1 MAEALAAKV
10 TIYLAGTKI
19 VLASFT
25 VAQALVVGALAGGG
39 VALAKRQESQAKA
52 KLGLFREQEL
62 NPLFDARAPMMA
74 VLGET
79 RVSGVYEWFN
89 AINSRDAGDD
99 FTPDIHDV
107 VFRQLLAYSPKETAT
122 IEGLWIGDEYYA
134 FPSQFTALAGPQE
147 GEYPFS
153 YQARRPESRNAGTNY
168 GGRANEKRAGW
179 NCYLQTG
186 YGRSTM
192 LESESA
198 NSKAYY
204 DLPVDSNAFATGALW
219 VAVRFRYTQG
229 NQTVMQPGGN
239 IPVSAKVKERHYDP
253 RKDSSRTVA
262 NSGFAGNGTQ
272 RLNDPTT
279 WEPSNNPIV
288 QWLHYKFLLQAKPLA
303 ETRIDWKNL
312 VIPAMNVCDGDV
324 PIPGAPGA
332 TEKRYQSS
340 VAVYL
345 GDVSDRVNIDT
356 ILATCGGR
364 EVRSSGKWGVL
375 VPPTP
380 AQIVPV
386 TTLTKGDFV
395 GDITLSSKRDSRY
408 GSISGEFTAP
418 DKDYVQTG
426 FPARKDAAEITRRG
440 FDKNLEIQLRGVTSH
455 TQAQRVANSLLK
467 RSNAEQESVTG
478 PVNWKAL
485 ELQCGAAVNLDWP
498 EVYPTPKLFA
508 VQELVLN
515 ARNSPL
521 TVVLL
526 EVNRAAHNDMAAA
539 DYHTYDADGNLVPRL
554 PTIPAVTALSAT
566 SQQSGILLKW
576 KYPENWIDPQRARI
590 YASRTAAWND
600 AALVAETPA
609 DSFLHTLAGGET
621 RWYWVR
627 NHTDG
632 QESVRTPNDDVS
644 SVTAT
649 AGGYAIVGDLDA
661 HGCPPLVGV
670 QGSVFYGRNG
680 TGFFQ
685 RGPDFFDGPA
695 SAVVGLLW
703 RKLAQAFTVNQTAF
717 TLTAAAVASSG
728 DNGHVESITFKGSA
742 DRTALTQ
749 ITAVVAGDAADDA
762 NSIAFR
768 DGNGNLASQ
777 PLEPL
782 TATTAGNKT
791 TYTGDLTGSALA
803 LVSNIA
809 DVSSGPVNL
818 KSATRVRIV
827 VDEVL
832 PASWFV
838 APFDAGMRLRQ
849 LNIYANGSF
858 ALLVGASGATGDQD
872 ELTDRIERDI
882 RIAIRNRTTGVV
894 LDVPG
899 PNAAVTQSKDAEG
912 NFYRFTPDADT
923 AAKLT
928 AEFNATS
935 LNTQYDVLA
944 YDSAALTMA
953 LGLAETDKRCS
964 GNVANPWVPE
974 LSAAAGVDG
983 VGVED
988 IYAWYSSDTLPASK
1002 QPDNAWGYD
1011 SGGTSDGLVWSDAAG
1026 EGSKT
1031 NPWLHKWSRATEG
1044 TPAAGD
1050 PVDGQWY
1057 SNFIARVYGEK
1068 GDAGDKGDTDLE
1080 VTLYQKITSGPVS
1093 SYPAKPTGALYNFDT
1108 QTFSNVGSWQRSFPS
1123 YDEYTETVVC
1133 THVHFSGSG
1142 TAYNIPNSRWSTVIA
1157 CNVDHV
1163 LDRIFKKSATPL
1175 TAAPANST
1183 TRKPATWH
1191 NTIAEAKAAVSG
1203 DHPTYSVFQ
1212 VRDPATG
1219 VWARQVPVAI
1229 EGEKGDKG
1237 NTDLEVTLYQTI
1249 TSGSAFPA
1257 KPTNVSYNFDTG
1269 VFTGLGSWQRTFN
1282 NNYDEHTQTVVCSH
1296 GHFSGSGTA
1305 FTIPNSRW
1313 SAVIA
1318 CSHDFVADYIFK
1330 ESATVITTA
1339 PADSTTQ
1346 VPDTWHGTV
1355 SAAKAAVS
1363 GENQLYKIFQIR
1375 NPVTGVWA
1383 RQAPVPVQGEK
1394 GDAGITAS
1402 QDGPVE
1408 FTGRGTNWT
1417 PSGYQY
1423 VTAQW
1428 SQDAIEKFSVRIQ
1441 YRVSQASQTDTEA
1454 GNIQSGTRQYRVNR
1468 GNWQTWTSNPAGVTK
1483 SILSVGS
1490 PHASW
1495 IVAWKGVE
1503 VALRAYSVKDGADG
1517 TGADGALPY
1526 FRGNWASGV
1535 DYNAGDVVTYPRT
1548 WEIELPPP
1556 AEDTSITVQGIFK
1569 CRVAHRSSSSNQPNR
1584 SGAANTNWELYFGQF
1599 TSTPGAP
1606 TNPRT
1611 SGVTSSGL
1619 TFAWNAPSQAVTN
1632 YVLQWKTDTAQPW
1645 GTEYTTTSTSYAVP
1659 SLSPNTRYNLRVK
1672 ARHTLDGVN
1681 YDSDYATVDVTTTSA
1696 TPSGFTV
1703 SVSNDVHSRGAG
1715 RGWNVDAIVTATGG
1729 TTPYTYVFSGSPI
1742 SQSSNVAI
1750 YRITAAGTYNESV
1763 TVTDGAG
1770 VAVTKQFSFVVS

>member
-1 MAEALAAKV
+1 MAEVLATKI

-19 VLASFT
+19 ALASFT

-39 VALAKRQESQAKA
+39 VALAKRQQSQAKA

-62 NPLFDARAPMMA
+62 NPLFDSRAPMMA

-79 RVSGVYEWFN
+79 RISGVFSWFN
-89 AINSRDAGDD
+89 TINSRDRAEDP
-99 FTPDIHDV
+99 TPDVHDI
-107 VFRQLLAYSPKETAT
+107 VFELCHCYSPKETAT
-122 IEGLWIGDEYYA
+122 IEGFWLADQYYA
-134 FPSQFTALAGPQE
+134 YPGDFTALAGPQE

-153 YQARRPESRNAGTNY
+153 YQARRPESRSTGTNY

-179 NCYLQTG
+179 NTYMQAG
-186 YGRSTM
+186 YGRMTMIENEST
-192 LESESA
+192 
-198 NSKAYY
+198 NPTAYY
-204 DLPVDSNAFATGALW
+204 DLPVDSNATATGVLRSAW
-219 VAVRFRYTQG
+219 RCRNTQG
-229 NQTVMQPGGN
+229 NQIVFQGQGGFP
-239 IPVSAKVKERHYDP
+239 PVSAKVKERHYDP
-253 RKDSSRTVA
+253 RKDSSRTVD

-288 QWLHYKFLLQAKPLA
+288 QWLHYKLWLQSKPLR
-303 ETRIDWKNL
+303 ETRVDWPNL

-324 PIPGAPGA
+324 PVPGAPGA
-332 TEKRYQSS
+332 TEKRYESS
-340 VAVYL
+340 LNVYL
-345 GDVSDRVNIDT
+345 GGVSDRVNIDS
-356 ILATCGGR
+356 ILATCGGN
-364 EVRSSGKWGVL
+364 EVRASGKWGVL

-386 TTLTKGDFV
+386 TTITKKDFT
-395 GDITLSSKRDSRY
+395 GSITFTSKRDDRY
-408 GSISGEFTAP
+408 GSITGAFTAP
-418 DKDYVQTG
+418 DKNYNSTA
-426 FPARKDAAEITRRG
+426 FPARKDAAEVSRRG
-440 FDKNLEIQLRGVTSH
+440 YDKNLEIELRGVTSH

-467 RSNAEQESVTG
+467 RSNAEQETLSG
-478 PVNWKAL
+478 PINWKAL
-485 ELQCGAAVNLDWP
+485 RLQPGAAVNVDLP
-498 EVYPTPKLFA
+498 EFFGNAAKLFA

-521 TVVLL
+521 SIVLL
-526 EVNRAAHNDMAAA
+526 EVNREAYADMAVA
-539 DYHTYDADGNLVPRL
+539 DYHSYDAEGNLVPRL
-554 PTIPAVTALSAT
+554 PVIPPVTALSAT

-590 YASRTAAWND
+590 YAARTAAWND

-621 RWYWVR
+621 RWYWLR
-627 NHTDG
+627 NYTDG

-703 RKLAQAFTVNQTAF
+703 RKPSQAFTVNQTAF
-717 TLTAAAVASSG
+717 TLNAAAVASAG
-728 DNGHVESITFKGSA
+728 DNGYIESITFKGA
-742 DRTALTQ
+742 TDRTALTK

-777 PLEPL
+777 SLEPL

-791 TYTGDLTGSALA
+791 TYTGDLTGSAAA

-809 DVSSGPVNL
+809 DVFDGAVNL
-818 KSATRVRIV
+818 KSATRARI
-827 VDEVL
+827 DLRDQTL
-832 PASWFV
+832 PNSWFV
-838 APFDAGMRLRQ
+838 APHEPGILLRQ
-849 LNIYANGSF
+849 LNLYADGSF
-858 ALLVGASGATGDQD
+858 GFSVRTSGASGEQD

-882 RIAIRNRTTGVV
+882 RIVLRNRTTGVA

-899 PNAAVTQSKDAEG
+899 PNAAVTQSKDTEG
-912 NFYRFTPDADT
+912 TFYRFTPDAGT
-923 AAKLT
+923 AAKIT
-928 AEFNATS
+928 AELNATS
-935 LNTQYDVLA
+935 LNTHYDALV

-983 VGVED
+983 VGIED
-988 IYAWYSSDTLPASK
+988 IFAWFSSDTLPASK
-1002 QPDNAWGYD
+1002 QPNNSWGYD

-1050 PVDGQWY
+1050 AVDGQWY
-1057 SNFIARVYGEK
+1057 SNFIAKLYGEK

-1080 VTLYQKITSGPVS
+1080 VTLYQ
-1093 SYPAKPTGALYNFDT
+1093 A
-1108 QTFSNVGSWQRSFPS
+1108 
-1123 YDEYTETVVC
+1123 
-1133 THVHFSGSG
+1133 
-1142 TAYNIPNSRWSTVIA
+1142 
-1157 CNVDHV
+1157 
-1163 LDRIFKKSATPL
+1163 
-1175 TAAPANST
+1175 
-1183 TRKPATWH
+1183 
-1191 NTIAEAKAAVSG
+1191 
-1203 DHPTYSVFQ
+1203 
-1212 VRDPATG
+1212 
-1219 VWARQVPVAI
+1219 
-1229 EGEKGDKG
+1229 
-1237 NTDLEVTLYQTI
+1237 I

-1257 KPTNVSYNFDTG
+1257 KPTGITYNFDTDNFG
-1269 VFTGLGSWQRTFN
+1269 GLGSWQRTYP

-1305 FTIPNSRW
+1305 FSIPNSRW
-1313 SAVIA
+1313 SNVIA

-1330 ESATVITTA
+1330 ESATEITTA

-1346 VPDTWHGTV
+1346 VPATWHGTI

-1375 NPVTGVWA
+1375 DPETGVWA
-1383 RQAPVPVQGEK
+1383 RQLPVPVQGEK

-1423 VTAQW
+1423 VTAPW
-1428 SQDAIEKFSVRIQ
+1428 VQDGIEKFAVRIQ

-1454 GNIQSGTRQYRVNR
+1454 GNIQVGVRQYRVNR
-1468 GNWQTWTSNPAGVTK
+1468 GNWQTWTTNPTGVTK
-1483 SILSVGS
+1483 SLLSSGS

-1495 IVAWKGVE
+1495 VVAWKGVE

-1517 TGADGALPY
+1517 AGTDGALPY

-1548 WEIELPPP
+1548 WTIPKPPP
-1556 AEDTSITVQGIFK
+1556 QQGTIDVTVQGFFR
-1569 CRVAHRSSSSNQPNR
+1569 CRVGHTSSNSNQPNR

-1611 SGVTSSGL
+1611 SAVTSSGL

-1632 YVLQWKTDTAQPW
+1632 YVVQWKVHTAQSW

-1659 SLSPNTRYNLRVK
+1659 SLSPNATYDLRVK

-1681 YDSDYATVDVTTTSA
+1681 YDSDYATAHATTTST

-1703 SVSNDVHSRGAG
+1703 AVETEVHRRGTTPAT
-1715 RGWNVDAIVTATGG
+1715 WNVLATATPTGG
-1729 TTPYTYVFSGSPI
+1729 TSPYSYVFSGSPI
-1742 SQSSNVAI
+1742 SHSGDDAV

-1763 TVTDGAG
+1763 TVTDSTGAS
-1770 VAVTKQFSFVVS
+1770 VTKAFSFVVS